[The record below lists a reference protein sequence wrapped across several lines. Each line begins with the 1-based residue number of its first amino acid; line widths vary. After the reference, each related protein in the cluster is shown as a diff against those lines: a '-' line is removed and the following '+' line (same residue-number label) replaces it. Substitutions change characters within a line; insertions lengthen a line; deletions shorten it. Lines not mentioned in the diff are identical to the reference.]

1 MSIRGVRG
9 ATSVQED
16 TPEQIVEATTTLLT
30 EIVQQNGIDTQDIAS
45 VFFTTTR
52 GLVSEFPAKAARLMG
67 WGDVPLLC
75 GNEMAVEK
83 GLDKCIRVMIHW
95 NTNKTQQDIR
105 HIYQNEAVKLRPDI
119 VNK

>member
-16 TPEQIVEATTTLLT
+16 TPEQIVAATTTLLT
-30 EIVQQNGIDTQDIAS
+30 EIVQRNGIDTQDIAS
-45 VFFTTTR
+45 VFFTTTT

-75 GNEMAVEK
+75 GHEMAVEK
-83 GLDKCIRVMIHW
+83 GLDKYIRVMIHW
-95 NTNKTQQDIR
+95 NTDTLQRDVK
-105 HIYQNEAVKLRPDI
+105 HIYLNEAVQLRPDM
-119 VNK
+119 VNQ